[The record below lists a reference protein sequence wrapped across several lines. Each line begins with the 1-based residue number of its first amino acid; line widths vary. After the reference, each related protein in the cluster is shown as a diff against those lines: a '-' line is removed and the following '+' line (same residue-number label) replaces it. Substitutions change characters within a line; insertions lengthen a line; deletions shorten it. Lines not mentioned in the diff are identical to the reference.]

1 MLPNEIITVLH
12 QFVLRRKLLSGTES
26 NSFTKRR
33 GPHGNFSKPG
43 ADRSIWW
50 VPDEPDAPHR
60 AQGHRSPPAPNPR
73 STGAAR
79 DRWPE
84 WRKLSSAAL
93 HVARSPHPTRPRPG
107 ADLSST
113 CRLGEHLIASH
124 VFQCTWRT
132 LYTCPKPPEP
142 TFSQPANSPASKVR
156 SSPRAHRP
164 RPSPSIACVSQA
176 AWLNR
181 VRPGAQ
187 VHAPPADVT
196 SDASPIPPRQSPG
209 PTPDALKGAAAGE
222 SLAPGVAVPPGIGGI
237 PALLGACAVA
247 GQLLT
252 VVVVRT

>member
-1 MLPNEIITVLH
+1 M
-12 QFVLRRKLLSGTES
+12 LRRKLLSGTES

-43 ADRSIWW
+43 ADRSVWW
-50 VPDEPDAPHR
+50 VLDEPDAPR
-60 AQGHRSPPAPNPR
+60 KAQGHRSGPAPDPR
-73 STGAAR
+73 SSGAAR

-84 WRKLSSAAL
+84 CRKLSSPAL

-164 RPSPSIACVSQA
+164 RPSPSIACVSQQ
-176 AWLNR
+176 
-181 VRPGAQ
+181 PGSTVSAQ
-187 VHAPPADVT
+187 VLRCVPRPLTSLPTLAPSRP
-196 SDASPIPPRQSPG
+196 ASPLGPP
-209 PTPDALKGAAAGE
+209 PDALKGAAASE
-222 SLAPGVAVPPGIGGI
+222 SLAPGVVVPLGIHGI
-237 PALLGACAVA
+237 PELLGACALA

-252 VVVVRT
+252 AVVVRT